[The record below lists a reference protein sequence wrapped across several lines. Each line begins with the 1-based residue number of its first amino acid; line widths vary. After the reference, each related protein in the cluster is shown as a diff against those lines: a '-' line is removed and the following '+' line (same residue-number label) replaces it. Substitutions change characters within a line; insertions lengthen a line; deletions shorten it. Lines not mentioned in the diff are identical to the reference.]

1 MKRLLKFILFL
12 ISFILVVAI
21 IICVVLGVML
31 YDNKDNTPKEI
42 KENDYQVNYL
52 IEREVY
58 QSIKEINSNQGISL
72 SLNDYVLNELL
83 YAVISDF
90 NVSGVTLKGVY
101 CKQNE
106 DQSYLI
112 EIPVKVF
119 GFDSVIRGKIKLE
132 EKNNELIIKLENA
145 KIGKFNLTNNFFKKN
160 VFSKI
165 NVKEVEDSLLD
176 QGIIAKINLSDFVI
190 SLDIDSC
197 IDFLKKQFKGSSLEL
212 LDVAISTC
220 KENPGLLSIL
230 TGENNQ
236 LGAYINTEKFE
247 FDQVRDGNLN
257 YPLDLESAKEM
268 ALNDQ
273 NYSNQYASE
282 LFNYYV
288 SGYDPLTDEQKKVI
302 DSFGLDNTY
311 TGIKNSSSL
320 SMKEIIDN
328 QSSFDLLGGIIT
340 SGKFSLKVSEDNFN
354 EMLSTLDIIGSSFVY
369 TFENDFVYVTFEGIS
384 MNINRDYFDLSLI
397 LSLNGQRIVAN
408 VSFDSKS
415 NNDSYVNGDLKE
427 LRIGEVKV
435 NDQYLSQVFA
445 YLKDILNEDWL
456 VIDAE
461 NLKIKVDLT
470 GMITDNQLISNL
482 IRYNFSCTS
491 SFSSD
496 GYLEMNYS
504 L

>member
-1 MKRLLKFILFL
+1 MKRLLKIFLFL

-21 IICVVLGVML
+21 IVCVVLGVMF

-52 IEREVY
+52 VEREIY
-58 QSIKEINSNQGISL
+58 QSIKEINSNHGIAL
-72 SLNDYVLNELL
+72 SLDDYALNELL
-83 YAVISDF
+83 YAIISEI
-90 NVSGVTLKGVY
+90 NVEGINIKGVY
-101 CKQNE
+101 CQENT

-132 EKNNELIIKLENA
+132 EKENELIIKLENA

-165 NVKEVEDSLLD
+165 NVQEVEDKLLD
-176 QGIIAKINLSDFVI
+176 QGIIAKINFSDFVV

-197 IDFLKKQFKGSSLEL
+197 INFLKKQFKGSSLEL
-212 LDVAISTC
+212 LDVALSTC
-220 KENPGLLSIL
+220 NENPGLLSIL

-236 LGAYINTEKFE
+236 LGVYINTEKFKY
-247 FDQVRDGNLN
+247 DQVRDGNLN
-257 YPLDLESAKEM
+257 YPLDLESAKEKT
-268 ALNDQ
+268 LNDQ
-273 NYSNQYASE
+273 NYSDQYASE

-288 SGYDPLTDEQKKVI
+288 SGYEVLTEDQKKVI
-302 DSFGLDNTY
+302 DSFGLDTSY
-311 TGIKNSSSL
+311 TGIRNSSTL
-320 SMKEIIDN
+320 TMKEIIEE
-328 QSSFDLLGGIIT
+328 QSSYSLLEGIIT
-340 SGKFSLKVSEDNFN
+340 SGKFSLKISEDNFN
-354 EMLSTLDIIGSSFVY
+354 ELLSTLDIIGSSFVY
-369 TFENDFVYVTFEGIS
+369 SFENDFVYVTFEGIS
-384 MNINRDYFDLSLI
+384 MNINKDYFDLSLI

-415 NNDSYVNGDLKE
+415 NNDSYINGDLKS
-427 LRIGEVKV
+427 LRIGEVTVDEK
-435 NDQYLSQVFA
+435 YLNQVFA
-445 YLKDILNEDWL
+445 YLKEILNEEWL

-470 GMITDNQLISNL
+470 GMLTDNQLISFLLRNS
-482 IRYNFSCTS
+482 FSCTS

-496 GYLEMNYS
+496 GYMEMSYS